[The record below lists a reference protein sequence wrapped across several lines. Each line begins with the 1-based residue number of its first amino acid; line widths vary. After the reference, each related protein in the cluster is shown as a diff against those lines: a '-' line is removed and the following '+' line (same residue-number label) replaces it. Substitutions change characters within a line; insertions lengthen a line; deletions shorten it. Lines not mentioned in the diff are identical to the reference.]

1 MQIRAPTAR
10 GGLLLYN
17 LSLRNEAETVT
28 ITEVITA
35 AAGGGGILCI
45 LMTAVQI
52 SKIQINPWS
61 WLARHAGRAI
71 NGEVM
76 DQIGKINEKIDRLE
90 TDIGNARMMDEQR
103 DIEQRRVRILR
114 FGEEILR
121 NARHTKEH
129 FDQILIDT
137 TKYENYCRDH
147 PDFQN
152 DVTVETIQHIKSVYK
167 KCWEEHSFL

>member
-1 MQIRAPTAR
+1 
-10 GGLLLYN
+10 
-17 LSLRNEAETVT
+17 
-28 ITEVITA
+28 
-35 AAGGGGILCI
+35 
-45 LMTAVQI
+45 MTAVQI
-52 SKIQINPWS
+52 SKIQVNPWS
-61 WLARHAGRAI
+61 WLARHVGRAV

-121 NARHTKEH
+121 NTRHTKEH

-137 TKYENYCRDH
+137 TKYEKYCRGH

>member
-1 MQIRAPTAR
+1 M
-10 GGLLLYN
+10 YN

-52 SKIQINPWS
+52 SKIQVNPWS

-76 DQIGKINEKIDRLE
+76 DQIGKINEKIE
-90 TDIGNARMMDEQR
+90 EFIAAEQKAQA
-103 DIEQRRVRILR
+103 E
-114 FGEEILR
+114 
-121 NARHTKEH
+121 AKE
-129 FDQILIDT
+129 
-137 TKYENYCRDH
+137 K
-147 PDFQN
+147 
-152 DVTVETIQHIKSVYK
+152 
-167 KCWEEHSFL
+167 

>member
-1 MQIRAPTAR
+1 MTI
-10 GGLLLYN
+10 
-17 LSLRNEAETVT
+17 AE
-28 ITEVITA
+28 IIA
-35 AAGGGGILCI
+35 AAASGGGIIFL

-61 WLARHAGRAI
+61 WLARHVGRAI
-71 NGEVM
+71 NGEVIE
-76 DQIGKINEKIDRLE
+76 QVEKINAKVSRLE
-90 TDIGNARMMDEQR
+90 DDIGAARLADEQR

-121 NARHTKEH
+121 DIKHTKEH
-129 FDQILIDT
+129 FDQILIDAT
-137 TKYENYCRDH
+137 NYENYCRDH

-152 DVTVETIQHIKSVYK
+152 DVTAETIQHIKSVYK